1 MNAQAICVIGLG
13 YIGLPSAALLAST
26 GQRVIG
32 CDIQENIVNTI
43 NEGRVHLQEPALEL
57 LVKNAVFSGKLSAQ
71 THIPKADI
79 YIITVPT
86 PVTQNNEPDISYVKA
101 AIESIAPHLQKN
113 NLVII
118 ESTSPVGTTEKSLE
132 WIQQLRPDLNA
143 SNMYL
148 AYCPERVMPGQIIR
162 ELVDNDRVV
171 GGINAAS
178 TDKAIAF
185 YKLFVKGECIATTAK
200 TAEMTKLTEN
210 AYRDVNIA
218 FANELSMI
226 CDNQGINVWELIAL
240 ANRHPRVKILQP
252 GAGVGGHCIAV
263 DPWFIIASNPN
274 QAKLIRGAREVND
287 YKAHYVLNNI
297 LNKASKIDKPTI
309 ACLGITFKKD
319 ADDLRESPALMIVNQ
334 LSEKISGKILLV
346 EPHIKALPAS
356 LAQHQNVMLMSLEDA
371 LSCADLVVVL
381 VAHSAFT
388 KEKLSPLA
396 AEKLIDV
403 VGVCA
408 GQKLK
413 NNLSS
418 RRSVFNSYAGTN
430 L

>member
-1 MNAQAICVIGLG
+1 MNTQIVCIVGLG
-13 YIGLPSAALLAST
+13 YIGLPSAALLASH

-43 NEGRVHLQEPALEL
+43 NKGCVHLQEPALEL

-71 THIPKADI
+71 THIPIADI

-86 PVTQNNEPDISYVKA
+86 PVTDENEPDISFVKA

-118 ESTSPVGTTEKSLE
+118 ESTSPVGTTEKSLQ

-143 SNMYL
+143 STIYL

-178 TDKAIAF
+178 TEKAIAF
-185 YKLFVKGECIATTAK
+185 YKRFVKGECIPTTAK

-263 DPWFIIASNPN
+263 DPWFIVASNPS
-274 QAKLIRGAREVND
+274 QAKLIRNAREIND
-287 YKAHYVLNNI
+287 YKAHYVLNNV
-297 LNKASKIDKPTI
+297 LKKTSKMDKPTI

-334 LSEKISGKILLV
+334 LSEKTSGKILV
-346 EPHIKALPAS
+346 VDPHIKALPAL
-356 LAQHQNVMLMSLEDA
+356 LAQHKNVMLTSLENA
-371 LSCADLVVVL
+371 LSNADIIVIL

-388 KEKLSPLA
+388 KEKLLA
-396 AEKLIDV
+396 LPIEKLMDV
-403 VGVCA
+403 VGLI
-408 GQKLK
+408 GQTYET
-413 NNLSS
+413 SAA
-418 RRSVFNSYAGTN
+418 VP
-430 L
+430 